1 MRLTLQITALAAALA
16 GCGGSSK
23 PNPPTP
29 VQITFEAAG
38 VVPASV
44 NAGSSGQV
52 HFINNDTAAHQ
63 IASTSCAELASP
75 SLAGGKDFTATLGI
89 GPKVCTFN
97 DGLNPSTTAF
107 QGTINVAAPSA
118 PGY

>member
-1 MRLTLQITALAAALA
+1 MRLVIALAAAVLA
-16 GCGGSSK
+16 ACGGSSK
-23 PNPPTP
+23 SSPAA
-29 VQITFEAAG
+29 VQVTLEAAG

-44 NAGSSGQV
+44 NAGSGSQV

-75 SLAGGKDFTATLGI
+75 SLAGGKDFTATLGT
-89 GPKVCTFN
+89 GPKTCTFN
-97 DGLNPSTTAF
+97 DGLNPSSTAF
-107 QGTINVAAPSA
+107 GGTINVAAPNA